1 VLIHCICF
9 AGEEQKRANCKYQ
22 AVWKEKNCVLHK
34 LSWSVPFFERGLGC
48 LDRHSDLFHL
58 RARDKR
64 PFFYCCVDME
74 SELEK
79 KPVVEEKVS
88 VEGQNMH
95 HDSMVTVR
103 LSEPPVL
110 TLDTKRH
117 SIKVEGAKDN
127 AEHELADADI
137 EDKRRT
143 ITDTRSMKS
152 AEESSLLEDSPR
164 ITMLD
169 PNGNEVCTPTGSETA
184 ESEPDNSRRDSDSSD
199 TSLEEV
205 NWEEL
210 EKTEEQ
216 QPRNQDSDDVSLKG
230 GRGVHMHGSC

>member
-1 VLIHCICF
+1 
-9 AGEEQKRANCKYQ
+9 
-22 AVWKEKNCVLHK
+22 
-34 LSWSVPFFERGLGC
+34 
-48 LDRHSDLFHL
+48 
-58 RARDKR
+58 
-64 PFFYCCVDME
+64 ME
-74 SELEK
+74 SEPNK
-79 KPVVEEKVS
+79 KQVVEGKVN
-88 VEGQNMH
+88 VDGQNMH

-103 LSEPPVL
+103 LSEPPIL

-117 SIKVEGAKDN
+117 SINMEGAKDN
-127 AEHELADADI
+127 LEEDFADADMD
-137 EDKRRT
+137 DKRRT

-152 AEESSLLEDSPR
+152 AEESSIQEDSPR

-184 ESEPDNSRRDSDSSD
+184 ESELDHSRRDSDSSD

-230 GRGVHMHGSC
+230 GVVYMHGNC